1 MKDVPKAIEAVW
13 KIESTP
19 LIAAI
24 ARVTDGQTSFAS
36 GQKVS
41 NYVKW
46 FHVIGHEIN
55 HQGQIRW
62 LQRRLAVL
70 ELL

>member
-1 MKDVPKAIEAVW
+1 V
-13 KIESTP
+13 
-19 LIAAI
+19 
-24 ARVTDGQTSFAS
+24 RVTRWRAKEQPDRWLDEQTSFAS

-55 HQGQIRW
+55 HRGQIRW
-62 LQRRLAVL
+62 LQRRLAAL